1 MRQRSSQESS
11 TSLPSKP
18 LHAVLQTALGGLD
31 MQLEEELSRYRRSR
45 KSKPTKP
52 KSRRSRSR
60 DAKPMDTI
68 YVEAKG
74 GRTQAA
80 AAGAIALSTAKGRP
94 SPVPPPPPSQI
105 KRSVASPTPPSLTP
119 PSTPNQLAIAA
130 AAATVPNAEPSG
142 LVSPGAEAETTQ
154 KLVNPDDIN
163 LGPDDYLESSEELLK
178 SLDDQEEV
186 PPQEPSFIQSL
197 LTPLGIGS
205 MLLLLL
211 SSVTLGYMIMNPAS
225 LGIFSEGEPRGDRN
239 SELSGEVA
247 TNPDS
252 TDLPSNALPGSPD
265 LASEEFRE
273 LNLSTLST
281 LPTGEAP
288 APVSVTPGAVPSPTA
303 STPAQ
308 TAPLPNPQ
316 SAPTLP
322 RTVVPATVSMRPNGR
337 SAPSQASAPAR
348 SNPAARPSAPAPAR
362 PNPAAR
368 ASAPAPAR
376 PNPVARASAPA
387 PARPSSAARPSAPA
401 QANTA
406 TPSVPQVQAQ
416 PASPPVATAP
426 APASPPAASQDDYYY
441 VTTPY
446 NGDRSLEQARQAV
459 GDAYV
464 RNTPEGGAQVQVGA
478 FRDRAGAEDLAS
490 ELEQQ
495 GISAEVHQP

>member
-11 TSLPSKP
+11 TSLPPKP
-18 LHAVLQTALGGLD
+18 LHTVLQTALGSLD
-31 MQLEEELSRYRRSR
+31 VQLEEELSRYRRSR

-80 AAGAIALSTAKGRP
+80 AAGAIAPLASKPGRP

-105 KRSVASPTPPSLTP
+105 KRSDAPTPNQS
-119 PSTPNQLAIAA
+119 PNQLAIAA
-130 AAATVPNAEPSG
+130 AAAAVPSAEQSG
-142 LVSPGAEAETTQ
+142 LVSPVAEAETTQ

-186 PPQEPSFIQSL
+186 PPQESGLIQSL

-225 LGIFSEGEPRGDRN
+225 LGIFSEAESRGDRS
-239 SELSGEVA
+239 SEFSGEVA
-247 TNPDS
+247 TNSNS

-265 LASEEFRE
+265 LATEEFRE

-281 LPTGEAP
+281 LPTGEAA
-288 APVSVTPGAVPSPTA
+288 APVPVNPGAVPSPIA

-308 TAPLPNPQ
+308 PAPLPNPQ

-337 SAPSQASAPAR
+337 TSSQASTPAR
-348 SNPAARPSAPAPAR
+348 PSPAARASAPVR
-362 PNPAAR
+362 PSPAAR
-368 ASAPAPAR
+368 ASAPAPAPVR
-376 PNPVARASAPA
+376 PSPTARA
-387 PARPSSAARPSAPA
+387 SAPA

-406 TPSVPQVQAQ
+406 TPSLPQVQAQ

-426 APASPPAASQDDYYY
+426 APASSPAASQDDYYY

-464 RNTPEGGAQVQVGA
+464 RNFPEGGAQVQVGA
-478 FRDRAGAEDLAS
+478 FRDRAGAEDLAN

-495 GISAEVHQP
+495 GISAEVHAQP

>member
-11 TSLPSKP
+11 TSLPPKP
-18 LHAVLQTALGGLD
+18 LHTVLQTALGSLD
-31 MQLEEELSRYRRSR
+31 VQLEEELSRYRRSR

-52 KSRRSRSR
+52 QSRRSRSR

-74 GRTQAA
+74 GRTQSA
-80 AAGAIALSTAKGRP
+80 AAGAIAPLAAKPGRP

-105 KRSVASPTPPSLTP
+105 KRSDASTPNQSSSQP
-119 PSTPNQLAIAA
+119 PNQLAIAA
-130 AAATVPNAEPSG
+130 AAAAVPGAEQSG
-142 LVSPGAEAETTQ
+142 LASPVAEAETTQ
-154 KLVNPDDIN
+154 KLVNPDDIS

-186 PPQEPSFIQSL
+186 PPQESGFIQSL

-225 LGIFSEGEPRGDRN
+225 LGIFSEAEPRGDRS
-239 SELSGEVA
+239 SEFSGEVA
-247 TNPDS
+247 TNPNS

-265 LASEEFRE
+265 LATEEFRE

-281 LPTGEAP
+281 LPTGEAAAP
-288 APVSVTPGAVPSPTA
+288 APVNPGAVPVPTA

-308 TAPLPNPQ
+308 PAPLPNPQ

-337 SAPSQASAPAR
+337 TSQASTP
-348 SNPAARPSAPAPAR
+348 ARPS
-362 PNPAAR
+362 PAAR
-368 ASAPAPAR
+368 ASAPAPAPVR
-376 PNPVARASAPA
+376 PSPAARASAPA
-387 PARPSSAARPSAPA
+387 RPSPAARASAPA

-406 TPSVPQVQAQ
+406 TPSLPQVQAQ

-426 APASPPAASQDDYYY
+426 APASSPAASQDDYYY

-464 RNTPEGGAQVQVGA
+464 RNFPEGGAQVQVGA
-478 FRDRAGAEDLAS
+478 FRDRAGAEDLAN

-495 GISAEVHQP
+495 GISAEVHAQP